1 MATTK
6 KAAAKADVESFSI
19 GDPEPVLGRRDL
31 LGMLECWNNG
41 RYYDPPVKLDAL
53 TRAWR
58 VGPHHESAIN
68 YKVNILSGQFE
79 ETRWLDFASFH
90 GFAQDFMVIGNGY
103 LERVENRLGG
113 LLSLQHPLGKYMRV
127 GVEPGTFYD
136 LRQPRQERVFA
147 PGEIVHLKRP
157 DINQDIYGLPEYL
170 GALQS
175 AFLNEAATLFRRK
188 YYING
193 AHLGFILR
201 STDANMSNEEVE
213 AIKTKMREGKG
224 LGNFRNLF
232 IHSPGG
238 TEKGVQIIP
247 INEVATKDEF
257 VGIKNTSRDDV
268 LAAHRVPPQ
277 LLGIVPA
284 NAGGFGDVEKASA
297 VFERNEIKPLMRWFT
312 SLNRQLGVEAI
323 KFRPFAWELQPQ
335 AA

>member
-1 MATTK
+1 MARTM
-6 KAAAKADVESFSI
+6 KAAAAAAVESFAI
-19 GDPEPVLGRRDL
+19 GDPEPVMGRRDL
-31 LGMLECWNNG
+31 LAHIECYSNG
-41 RYYDPPVKLDAL
+41 HWYEPPIKLDAL

-68 YKVNILSGQFE
+68 YKVNVLSGQLE
-79 ETRWLDFASFH
+79 ETRYLDFQTFH

-103 LERVENRLGG
+103 FELGKNRLGG
-113 LLSLQHPLGKYMRV
+113 LLNLEHTLGKYMRV
-127 GVEPGTFYD
+127 GVTPGEFHD
-136 LRQPRQERVFA
+136 LSNPRQRRVLEA
-147 PGEIVHLKRP
+147 GSVIHLKRP
-157 DINQDIYGLPEYL
+157 DINQNVYGLPEYL

-188 YYING
+188 YYLNG
-193 AHLGFILR
+193 SHVGFILR
-201 STDANMSNEEVE
+201 STDANMSQEEVD
-213 AIKTKMREGKG
+213 AIKQKMRDGKG
-224 LGNFRNLF
+224 PGNFRNLF

-238 TEKGVQIIP
+238 HEKGVQIIP
-247 INEVATKDEF
+247 ISEIAAKDEF

-284 NAGGFGDVEKASA
+284 NAGGFGDVDKASE

-312 SLNRQLGVEAI
+312 SLNRQLGVEAV
-323 KFRPFAWELQPQ
+323 KFRPFRWELENK